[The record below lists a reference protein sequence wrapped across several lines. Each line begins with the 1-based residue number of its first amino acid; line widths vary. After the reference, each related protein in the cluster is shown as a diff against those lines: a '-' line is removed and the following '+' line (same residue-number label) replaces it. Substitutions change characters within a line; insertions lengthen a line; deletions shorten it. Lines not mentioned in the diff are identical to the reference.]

1 MKKLLLPLMIAA
13 LLSGC
18 AFKNEVA
25 SNEPPTGEYAYVVGT
40 HPEFRDR
47 FSFIR
52 CDYFNLYSMAIPDD
66 MAFAVMMGDD
76 YTVFKVQPG
85 RYCIEKSPTVND
97 EKVTFNNPAGFV
109 VLEAGKLTYIGDID
123 MDLKYLSS
131 PSGGSQGSSLPP
143 RTAAYQVSPI
153 LNVKNRSEA
162 AKQAIRKNYPAL
174 AGKLDA
180 IFVYRPV
187 Q

>member
-1 MKKLLLPLMIAA
+1 MKKLLLPIVIAA

-52 CDYFNLYSMAIPDD
+52 CDYFNLYSMNIPDD
-66 MAFAVMMGDD
+66 MTFAVMMGDD

-97 EKVTFNNPAGFV
+97 EKVTFSSPAGFV
-109 VLEAGKLTYIGDID
+109 ALEAGKLTYIGDID

-131 PSGGSQGSSLPP
+131 SPG
-143 RTAAYQVSPI
+143 TATYQVSPI

-162 AKQAIRKNYPAL
+162 AKKAVRKNYPAL
-174 AGKLDA
+174 AGELDA

>member
-1 MKKLLLPLMIAA
+1 MKKLLLPIMIAA

-25 SNEPPTGEYAYVVGT
+25 SNEPLTGDYAYVVGT
-40 HPEFRDR
+40 HPEFRDKI
-47 FSFIR
+47 SFIR
-52 CDYFNLYSMAIPDD
+52 CDYFNLYSMSMPDD
-66 MAFAVMMGDD
+66 MTFSVMMGND

-85 RYCIEKSPTVND
+85 RYCIEKSPTVNG
-97 EKVTFNNPAGFV
+97 EKVSFNNPAGFV

-131 PSGGSQGSSLPP
+131 SASGFDGSSLSP
-143 RTAAYQVSPI
+143 RAMTYQVSPI

-174 AGKLDA
+174 AGELDA